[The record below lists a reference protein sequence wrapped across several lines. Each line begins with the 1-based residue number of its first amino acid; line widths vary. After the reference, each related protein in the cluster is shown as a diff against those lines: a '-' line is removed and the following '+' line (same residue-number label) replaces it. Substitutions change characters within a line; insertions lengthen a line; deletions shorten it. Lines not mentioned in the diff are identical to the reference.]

1 MEIRYITESDNRD
14 AISRI
19 YEESWKHAYRGIVPQ
34 EFLDDLPESR
44 WVEKIGTPGWYK
56 MVCIENGEYIGTS
69 GFGRSRFEEYPD
81 SGEVISIYFLPDYMG
96 KGYGSKLMDAVMNEL
111 RKQGYKEVFLWV
123 LEDNSR
129 ARRFYENYGF
139 RCADE
144 YMDDNIGGKDL
155 REVRYVYRFVNDP
168 EPEDDDL
175 GEDIHEPCL
184 RFQR

>member
-14 AISRI
+14 AISMI
-19 YEESWKHAYRGIVPQ
+19 YEESWKYAYRGIVPQ

-44 WVEKIGTPGWYK
+44 WVEKIGTPGWYN

-69 GFGRSRFEEYPD
+69 SFGRSRFEEYPD
-81 SGEVISIYFLPDYMG
+81 SGEVITIYLLPEYMG

-123 LEDNSR
+123 LEDNIR
-129 ARRFYENYGF
+129 ARRFYENFGF

-144 YMDDNIGGKDL
+144 YMDDNIGEKKL

-168 EPEDDDL
+168 EPEDDDF